1 MDRDLG
7 GIGLLTGLGQGLYT
21 LGKGAV
27 GVGQNAWRLAGQH
40 GPGIAR
46 SIGRWVKPTPGKWG
60 WVQPGL
66 DAFGGAQTYFMD
78 RGEGVS
84 KSDAAKHAALNF
96 GANVAFNPLDP
107 YGIVSMG
114 SSFVP
119 EIMEGIHYLRTGKG
133 DEEAPIVNRL
143 ANTFRFANPSSWAA
157 GISDK
162 LGDETRSIPFTTSI
176 DPGDR
181 DERLNL
187 IFKTKD
193 ALKTNLLNLGWS
205 DKGANEYL
213 DTHQNYD
220 DRYKALKDTHAYFNY
235 NLVNPQSEAG
245 RLLLQHG
252 NQ

>member
-1 MDRDLG
+1 
-7 GIGLLTGLGQGLYT
+7 
-21 LGKGAV
+21 
-27 GVGQNAWRLAGQH
+27 
-40 GPGIAR
+40 
-46 SIGRWVKPTPGKWG
+46 
-60 WVQPGL
+60 
-66 DAFGGAQTYFMD
+66 MD

-205 DKGANEYL
+205 DKGANDYL

-235 NLVNPQSEAG
+235 NRESVMDVLIDEKLEYQKDWCCVLTEVREFFSEEEWLTIYDSVQAESVIAEEAQMEMFCSVLRKID
-245 RLLLQHG
+245 RLMG
-252 NQ
+252 VPNK